1 MAYFISYPPA
11 NKKNEILPGCRRA
24 PALVLSHPLRV
35 STNVRWEYLTQKQ
48 QRGEKPVPVARP
60 ARVNVGLISRL
71 RKVLANSE
79 FN

>member
-1 MAYFISYPPA
+1 M
-11 NKKNEILPGCRRA
+11 
-24 PALVLSHPLRV
+24 PALVLIHPLSV
-35 STNVRWEYLTQKQ
+35 ITNVRCEYLKLKQ